1 MASNKYYP
9 EDVLVEKIQS
19 GEYGWL
25 EYVNHHSA
33 EWQEEYESYC
43 LNNGLCICEES
54 AEHTRRN
61 NSKKDKRRVFMAI
74 NKKGTD
80 YPDTH
85 GSSDEAAKSV

>member
-43 LNNGLCICEES
+43 LKTGLCICEES
-54 AEHTRRN
+54 AEQFVHH
-61 NSKKDKRRVFMAI
+61 KDEELEKAI
-74 NKKGTD
+74 ENG
-80 YPDTH
+80 
-85 GSSDEAAKSV
+85 EA